1 MPSFRPSEDEE
12 NVLHFPKGCQ
22 KSGHEDLRIAFI
34 KRSIHSIFEQKTP
47 HRFPEKSRPRALAR
61 AQPRA
66 KFFWFRVEQQRT
78 PTAKVAREWR
88 GGFFSKIRIPRKSLM
103 TKYRADRI
111 IPAARGSASLA
122 ALVGC
127 ALARAVELRSSSCR
141 FLFCFASQKY
151 RADRIRTCDLLNPI
165 QAHYQA
171 VLQPVVREA
180 KTPPSCGWF
189 QVLKISVLKT
199 IRCRYDS
206 RHDQSGHSGCE
217 RIFR

>member
-12 NVLHFPKGCQ
+12 NLLHFPKGCQ
-22 KSGHEDLRIAFI
+22 KSGNEDLRIAFI
-34 KRSIHSIFEQKTP
+34 KRSIHNIFEQKTP

-111 IPAARGSASLA
+111 
-122 ALVGC
+122 
-127 ALARAVELRSSSCR
+127 
-141 FLFCFASQKY
+141 
-151 RADRIRTCDLLNPI
+151 RTCDLLNPI

-171 VLQPVVREA
+171 VLQPVLREA

-206 RHDQSGHSGCE
+206 RP
-217 RIFR
+217 